1 MVALPRCR
9 HADAARRRGRTH
21 HCAVLRLGQ
30 PGTRG
35 NAGVDSH
42 RLTKPHTRVITR
54 LHITLQ
60 IAREVLAK
68 YGLDANIVRLV
79 P

>member
-1 MVALPRCR
+1 
-9 HADAARRRGRTH
+9 
-21 HCAVLRLGQ
+21 
-30 PGTRG
+30 
-35 NAGVDSH
+35 
-42 RLTKPHTRVITR
+42 VITR